1 MSVGTA
7 SLRIAYCAVKA
18 QVARANKHNL
28 WIDDE
33 QRQLFEKAERELRD
47 ALIEETVAR
56 EIAKMR
62 AVI

>member
-1 MSVGTA
+1 MSVGST

-18 QVARANKHNL
+18 QVTRANKHGL
-28 WIDDE
+28 WLDDE
-33 QRQLFEKAERELRD
+33 QRQLFENAERELRD